1 MEKLHAWSSE
11 QKEKKGSG
19 VEMECNIVLRE
30 RNKAL
35 SEQLQ
40 KSIDGY
46 RSLKRRLRDIQEENR
61 QIRDTVEQME
71 EEVDAGIHRIGS
83 FKEGRMRTN
92 EIKEEISAL
101 EHMLDSL
108 KMKVS
113 KYTQK
118 KT

>member
-1 MEKLHAWSSE
+1 MGSE
-11 QKEKKGSG
+11 
-19 VEMECNIVLRE
+19 MCIR
-30 RNKAL
+30 
-35 SEQLQ
+35 
-40 KSIDGY
+40 D
-46 RSLKRRLRDIQEENR
+46 RLRDIQEENR
-61 QIRDTVEQME
+61 QIRDTMEQME
-71 EEVDAGIHRIGS
+71 EEVDAGIDRNIGR
-83 FKEGRMRTN
+83 FKERNMRTN